1 MQSRSNVKAKKRP
14 RVRIDP
20 RDEKRL
26 LRALHAWA
34 DTGNLVA
41 LRTRALVLLLW
52 DGAVRTS
59 VALGM
64 NIEDAIDHDA
74 RLPTVANRI
83 VVRPPE
89 ESGPIGRTIVLSA
102 RAQDALTK
110 YLRAAKKGG
119 WLPGGLRGPVFL
131 ASTPRGAGQR
141 LSQRSAIHWWEL
153 FQRTHAS
160 DCSRE
165 YELDDVVYSGRLAYA
180 DASGGDAESLSDHAG
195 ISRRWAAEYRSE
207 HKISPIEVLKKLEKR
222 SRGG

>member
-1 MQSRSNVKAKKRP
+1 MQSRSNVRAKKRA

-20 RDEKRL
+20 RDESRL
-26 LRALHAWA
+26 LRALDAWA

-59 VALGM
+59 AALGM

-89 ESGPIGRTIVLSA
+89 ESGPIGRTVVLSG

-119 WLPGGLRGPVFL
+119 WLPGGQLRGPVFL
-131 ASTPRGAGQR
+131 ASMPRGAGQR

-153 FQRTHAS
+153 FQRTHAP
-160 DCSRE
+160 DCSQE
-165 YELDDVVYSGRLAYA
+165 YELDDVVYTGRLAYA
-180 DASGGDAESLSDHAG
+180 EASGGDAESLSDHAG
-195 ISRRWAAEYRSE
+195 ISRRWAAEYRSD
-207 HKISPIEVLKKLEKR
+207 HKLSPTEVMKKLEKR
-222 SRGG
+222 RR